1 MNDKYWEE
9 EIETMPR
16 EELHKLQL
24 RLALGR
30 QSALQQIPPITNKFF
45 KSTALRQTASGR

>member
-24 RLALGR
+24 RRLRKTIGIAAN
-30 QSALQQIPPITNKFF
+30 SPPITNKFF

>member
-16 EELHKLQL
+16 EKLRNCNFGGLKDNQWHCC
-24 RLALGR
+24 
-30 QSALQQIPPITNKFF
+30 KF
-45 KSTALRQTASGR
+45 SLL

>member
-24 RLALGR
+24 RRLRKTIGIAAN
-30 QSALQQIPPITNKFF
+30 SPITNKFF